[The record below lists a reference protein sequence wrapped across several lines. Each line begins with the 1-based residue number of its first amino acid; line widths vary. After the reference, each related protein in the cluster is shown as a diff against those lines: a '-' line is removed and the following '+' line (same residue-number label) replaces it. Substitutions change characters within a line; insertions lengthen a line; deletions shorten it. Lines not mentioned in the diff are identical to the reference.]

1 MINFTELV
9 DKVDQRNRQ
18 NKEAAMAQIQ
28 PFFDVMYKKAVYD
41 REQRQQSEQAV
52 QYGKWL
58 GKTYGLPYQEL
69 ILDDGSLAPAN
80 LQFDAM
86 KAQFEVG
93 KIEEGMSQFMKDNKD
108 WIGDATVP
116 EGSIFAKGHWF
127 EEMQKTVAGKKEDK
141 ETLDTFLAKYPEGK
155 EALEDREDIKDLT
168 FAQQHEIAERYVSD
182 RIAAQGTQAKMDYEL
197 WKQQQSMRTY
207 IAKKEVDMAFNAA
220 KPTTETEL
228 TQEQAKRLNKVRD
241 YEGRGVIHSDTGRR
255 VIVKNDGKGT
265 VAYIKVDHKK
275 ISEVKREGRTYY
287 GKLKKDGKWYE
298 MSVTGDNL
306 KMKRGGT
313 IKDIVS
319 PLLDSTIDYEDS
331 LRYISERYEEQP
343 TLPQLPATGTAV
355 KQDESSGSESNMEV
369 NAWLESIG
377 AKQ

>member
-1 MINFTELV
+1 MTNFMELV
-9 DKVDQRNRQ
+9 DKVEQRNKQ
-18 NKEAAMAQIQ
+18 NREAMAAQIQ

-93 KIEEGMSQFMKDNKD
+93 KIEEVMSQFMKDNKD

-127 EEMQKTVAGKKEDK
+127 EEMQKTVAGKKKDK

-168 FAQQHEIAERYVSD
+168 FAQQYEIAERYVSD

-207 IAKKEVDMAFNAA
+207 IAKKEVDMAFDAA
-220 KPTTETEL
+220 KPTTETKL
-228 TQEQAKRLNKVRD
+228 TQEEKRAQNIIEEYK
-241 YEGRGVIHSDTGRR
+241 TGRDIGTGYR
-255 VIVKNDGKGT
+255 VKVVKGESGT
-265 VAYIKVDHKK
+265 LKAYTDSGGDRVAYMNGKYYIKNKK
-275 ISEVKREGRTYY
+275 TGKFEVAKLKNGEIKGHAEVKGALDKAIKEYSTY
-287 GKLKKDGKWYE
+287 E
-298 MSVTGDNL
+298 PQVT
-306 KMKRGGT
+306 T
-313 IKDIVS
+313 
-319 PLLDSTIDYEDS
+319 
-331 LRYISERYEEQP
+331 
-343 TLPQLPATGTAV
+343 
-355 KQDESSGSESNMEV
+355 MEV

-377 AKQ
+377 AKE